1 MTRRAM
7 KGRPRTR
14 FEGQPLEGL
23 CIAVTRPEG
32 QAPELMAGL
41 RELGARPL
49 SCPTIRIEEPA
60 DRSPVERA
68 VRHLN
73 DYDWVVFTSA
83 NGVARF
89 WDELVRS
96 GGDGSWPAGTRL
108 AAIGPA
114 TAGALVERG
123 VRPEVV
129 PATYVAE
136 AVAVTLAELD
146 IAGQR
151 VLLPRAA
158 GARAVLP
165 ERLRAAGAQVDD
177 VVAYV
182 SSPEP
187 EGIARLRSSLEQ
199 GGVDMVTFTAPST
212 VRHFVEATGAEMGR
226 ARVAAIGPITAENA
240 RALGVRV
247 DIVAEDYTVHGL
259 LRAICEFYAAGG
271 AFN

>member
-1 MTRRAM
+1 M
-7 KGRPRTR
+7 RTL
-14 FEGQPLEGL
+14 FDGQPLNGL
-23 CIAVTRPEG
+23 CIAVTRPEV
-32 QAPELMAGL
+32 QARVLMAGL
-41 RELGARPL
+41 RELGAKPL
-49 SCPTIRIEEPA
+49 GCPTIRIEEPA
-60 DRSPVERA
+60 DRSQVERA

-83 NGVARF
+83 NGVTRF

-96 GGDGSWPAGTRL
+96 GGDGSWPAGPRL

-123 VRPEVV
+123 ICPEVV
-129 PATYVAE
+129 PAMYVAE
-136 AVAVTLAELD
+136 AVAETLAEFD

-165 ERLRAAGAQVDD
+165 ERLRAAGARVDD

-187 EGIARLRSSLEQ
+187 EGIARLRSSLERDV
-199 GGVDMVTFTAPST
+199 VDMITFTAPST
-212 VRHFVEATGAEMGR
+212 VRHFVEAAGADMGR
-226 ARVAAIGPITAENA
+226 ARVAAIGPVTAESA

-247 DIVAEDYTVHGL
+247 DTVAEDYTVHGL
-259 LRAICEFYAAGG
+259 LRALCEFYAAGG
-271 AFN
+271 VGS